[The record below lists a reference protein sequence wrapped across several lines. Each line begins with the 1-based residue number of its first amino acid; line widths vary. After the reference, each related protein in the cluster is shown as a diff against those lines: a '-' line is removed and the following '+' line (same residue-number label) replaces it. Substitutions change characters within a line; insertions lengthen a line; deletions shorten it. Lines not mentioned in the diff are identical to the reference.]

1 MLRVILPQTYLGLLM
16 FLLKVVSVN
25 MCSLFNQHHVSV
37 VSVIVRYMV
46 RLKTSDINYARGILN
61 YYSINTLF

>member
-1 MLRVILPQTYLGLLM
+1 MLRVILPQTYLDLLM

-37 VSVIVRYMV
+37 ISVIVRYMV